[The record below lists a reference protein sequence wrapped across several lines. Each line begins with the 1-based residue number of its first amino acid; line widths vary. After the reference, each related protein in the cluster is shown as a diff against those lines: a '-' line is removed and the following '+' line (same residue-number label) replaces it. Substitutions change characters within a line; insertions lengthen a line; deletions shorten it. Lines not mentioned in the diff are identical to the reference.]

1 VKLLTG
7 DSRGKKVYRR
17 FNDEGDDEEVIDAED
32 LGLLEH
38 TTNGTTDV
46 TPLKTLSRRSIKPKR
61 LFQTEAQKRA
71 REEEKEEEAAT
82 DIEDQGDGT
91 KDGPSNSMSHA
102 PESKFGRGMRSKKHA
117 IPSSDQSSPEEQSS
131 RNSQKGSPFD
141 SWPRLKPG
149 PRGVGGSQKGK
160 KRAATEVV
168 DESGVVETTM
178 EPKKART

>member
-1 VKLLTG
+1 M
-7 DSRGKKVYRR
+7 YRR
-17 FNDEGDDEEVIDAED
+17 FNDEGDDEEGIDEED
-32 LGLLEH
+32 LGLLGH

-46 TPLKTLSRRSIKPKR
+46 KPLKTLSRRSIKPKR

-91 KDGPSNSMSHA
+91 EDGPSNPTPHA
-102 PESKFGRGMRSKKHA
+102 PESKFGRGMRSKKHTM
-117 IPSSDQSSPEEQSS
+117 PSLDQSSPDEQST

-160 KRAATEVV
+160 KRGANEAV

-178 EPKKART
+178 EAKKART